1 MEETAVQF
9 PTRRNPVKKF
19 LFGLILGL
27 LIPAATVYG
36 YFRFGYAP
44 IAASAPPMPFEKNMA
59 SMTLHAHIQKE
70 APKKDAPIPADETNL
85 TAGASLYKEN
95 CSFCHGLPNQK
106 ATLAAKGMYPIPP
119 QLWEK
124 NEMVTDDPVGATYWK
139 VSNGIRMT
147 GMPGFGETLT
157 PTQVWQ
163 ISLLLANA
171 DKLPASTQAALAK
184 PAVETAATPA
194 QTTPAAPQPHHD
206 HHSH

>member
-1 MEETAVQF
+1 
-9 PTRRNPVKKF
+9 VKKF

-27 LIPAATVYG
+27 LIPAAAVYG
-36 YFRFGYAP
+36 YFNFGFAP
-44 IAASAPPMPFEKNMA
+44 IAASASPMPFEKQMA
-59 SMTLHAHIQKE
+59 RMTLRAHIRKE
-70 APKKDAPIPADETNL
+70 APKKDAPVPADETNL
-85 TAGASLYKEN
+85 TAGAGLYKEN
-95 CSFCHGLPNQK
+95 CSFCHGLPSQK
-106 ATLAAKGMYPIPP
+106 ATLAAKGMFPIPP

-124 NEMVTDDPVGATYWK
+124 DEMVTDDPVATTYWK

-184 PAVETAATPA
+184 PAEEAAKTPA
-194 QTTPAAPQPHHD
+194 PNTPAPPQPHHD

>member
-1 MEETAVQF
+1 MKTFV
-9 PTRRNPVKKF
+9 
-19 LFGLILGL
+19 FGLILGL
-27 LIPAATVYG
+27 LIPAAVVYG
-36 YFRFGYAP
+36 YFNFGYAP
-44 IAASAPPMPFEKNMA
+44 IAASAPPMPFEKRMA
-59 SMTLHAHIQKE
+59 RMTLSAHIRKE
-70 APKKDAPIPADETNL
+70 APKKDAPVPSDETNL
-85 TAGASLYKEN
+85 TAGAGLYKEN
-95 CSFCHGLPNQK
+95 CAFCHGLPGQK
-106 ATLAAKGMYPIPP
+106 ATLAAKGMFPIPP

-124 NEMVTDDPVGATYWK
+124 EEMVTDDPVGTTYWK